1 MLSAT
6 DPITWTPQRIAVAGT
21 SGAGKTSLACRVAED
36 LDLPRVEIDSLHHGP
51 GWRRRESFA
60 ADVELFISGDRWVIE
75 HQYRDV
81 RPMIAARA
89 DTLLWLDYPN
99 WFTLQRLI
107 RRTVHRRLT
116 RQELWNGNH
125 EAPLHP
131 ERALEIIEPVLGAL
145 AAAHEGGLVH
155 RDVKPPNVLIAEDG
169 TVTSGGL
176 DLVEGE
182 YTLDLVAGD
191 SSDAEGRSIG
201 VLRGGDFIV
210 LDTRVSPE
218 LEAEGLARDVVRVV
232 QSARRE
238 AGFEVSDRISLAVA
252 GSESVLEAVRAFETL
267 VCHEVLAT
275 SVAYSEGALAG
286 ADFETT
292 EKVTGASVTV
302 QVKRA

>member
-1 MLSAT
+1 M
-6 DPITWTPQRIAVAGT
+6 AGT

-125 EAPLHP
+125 EAPLHTIFTDENHMIRWGIRTRNTLRP
-131 ERALEIIEPVLGAL
+131 VMPTLEERFPGLRVVRFRRPREAENWL
-145 AAAHEGGLVH
+145 AA
-155 RDVKPPNVLIAEDG
+155 LIRS
-169 TVTSGGL
+169 VRSG
-176 DLVEGE
+176 E
-182 YTLDLVAGD
+182 
-191 SSDAEGRSIG
+191 
-201 VLRGGDFIV
+201 
-210 LDTRVSPE
+210 
-218 LEAEGLARDVVRVV
+218 
-232 QSARRE
+232 
-238 AGFEVSDRISLAVA
+238 
-252 GSESVLEAVRAFETL
+252 
-267 VCHEVLAT
+267 
-275 SVAYSEGALAG
+275 
-286 ADFETT
+286 
-292 EKVTGASVTV
+292 
-302 QVKRA
+302 